1 MWKVNFEL
9 LINRK
14 NEIKYEFINE
24 RCIVHL
30 LQRFST
36 GSTACAV
43 IENDADDARLNLITK
58 KKILFS
64 F

>member
-30 LQRFST
+30 HRRFST
-36 GSTACAV
+36 GGTAYAV
-43 IENDADDARLNLITK
+43 IENVADDARLNLITK
-58 KKILFS
+58 KNII
-64 F
+64 